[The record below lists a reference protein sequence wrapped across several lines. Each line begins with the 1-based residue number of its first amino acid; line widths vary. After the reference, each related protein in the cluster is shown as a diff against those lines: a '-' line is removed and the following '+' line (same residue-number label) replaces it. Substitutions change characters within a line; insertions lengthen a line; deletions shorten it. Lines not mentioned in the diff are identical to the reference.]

1 MTLKKKSTVTLKAEY
16 PKKCI
21 WGSQNRQKR
30 RTRLQKCDFGDLG
43 APKCSKALKT
53 QLCDSDLSEQ
63 QNTSYTYAKTRK
75 WLFVT
80 FLFFEK
86 VKNSSLFSKAIREGK
101 LSTEVHTFSSKTLQ
115 VAKVA
120 PLELFSLQNDTSR
133 TFSYVSDVF
142 GCSESPK
149 TRLGAQNAFWS
160 NLCTLGARKWARGR
174 CCVRGDEVVI

>member
-1 MTLKKKSTVTLKAEY
+1 MKKFDL
-16 PKKCI
+16 
-21 WGSQNRQKR
+21 
-30 RTRLQKCDFGDLG
+30 GDLG
-43 APKCSKALKT
+43 APRRSKALKT
-53 QLCDSDLSEQ
+53 QLCDSDPSEHQ
-63 QNTSYTYAKTRK
+63 KTSYTYAKTRK
-75 WLFVT
+75 RLFVT

-86 VKNSSLFSKAIREGK
+86 VEKFSLFSRAIREGK
-101 LSTEVHTFSSKTLQ
+101 LSTEERTFSSKTLQ

-160 NLCTLGARKWARGR
+160 NLCTLGARKRARGR
-174 CCVRGDEVVI
+174 CCVRVNAGSPRLANF

>member
-1 MTLKKKSTVTLKAEY
+1 MTFCNF
-16 PKKCI
+16 CI
-21 WGSQNRQKR
+21 
-30 RTRLQKCDFGDLG
+30 F
-43 APKCSKALKT
+43 
-53 QLCDSDLSEQ
+53 
-63 QNTSYTYAKTRK
+63 RK
-75 WLFVT
+75 ID
-80 FLFFEK
+80 
-86 VKNSSLFSKAIREGK
+86 NSSLFSKAIREGK

-160 NLCTLGARKWARGR
+160 NKCTLGPKDRARGR
-174 CCVRGDEVVI
+174 GCIRVNLVILKMANFELQCAPLEHLGHFGSHWGPGLAGWLAGC

>member
-1 MTLKKKSTVTLKAEY
+1 MKKFDL
-16 PKKCI
+16 
-21 WGSQNRQKR
+21 
-30 RTRLQKCDFGDLG
+30 GDLG
-43 APKCSKALKT
+43 APRRSKALKT
-53 QLCDSDLSEQ
+53 QLCDSDPSEHQ
-63 QNTSYTYAKTRK
+63 KTSYTYAKTRK
-75 WLFVT
+75 GLFVT

-86 VKNSSLFSKAIREGK
+86 VEKYSLFSRAIREGK

-160 NLCTLGARKWARGR
+160 NKCTLGPKDRARGR
-174 CCVRGDEVVI
+174 GCIDEKLGSPNSANF

>member
-1 MTLKKKSTVTLKAEY
+1 M
-16 PKKCI
+16 KKCD
-21 WGSQNRQKR
+21 W
-30 RTRLQKCDFGDLG
+30 GDLG

-53 QLCDSDLSEQ
+53 QLCDSDPSEHQ
-63 QNTSYTYAKTRK
+63 KTSYTYAKTRK
-75 WLFVT
+75 RLFVT
-80 FLFFEK
+80 FLFLGK
-86 VKNSSLFSKAIREGK
+86 VENSSLFPRAFREGK
-101 LSTEVHTFSSKTLQ
+101 LPTEVHTFSSKTLQ

-160 NLCTLGARKWARGR
+160 NFCTLAPKSHANPSIKQRVKL
-174 CCVRGDEVVI
+174 VS